1 MKRLRWILIA
11 VVAVLALGALGFVA
25 WAEIIP
31 APEPAALA
39 ALQSD
44 AAVQVTN
51 SRWLVFTPMAAAPAT
66 GFIFYPGGKV
76 DPRAYAPQARAIA
89 AQGYLV
95 VIVPVPLNLAFFAPN
110 AAADVQAA
118 YPNITH
124 WAVGGHSLGGVFA
137 AHFAHD
143 HPRTVQGLA
152 LWASY
157 PQASD
162 DLSGSALLVVSIS
175 GTLDGLSTPAKIEAS
190 RPLLPANT
198 TWVAIEGGDHGQFGW
213 YGPQA
218 GDNPATVDHAAQSA
232 QTVAATVA
240 MLAELK

>member
-11 VVAVLALGALGFVA
+11 VLAALALGALGFVA

-31 APEPAALA
+31 APEPTALA
-39 ALQSD
+39 AMQTD
-44 AAVQVTN
+44 AAVQVSS
-51 SRWLVFTPMAAAPAT
+51 SRWLVFTPTAASPST

-76 DPRAYAPQARAIA
+76 DPRAYAPQAHAIA

-95 VIVPVPLNLAFFAPN
+95 VIVPVPLHLAVLAPN

-118 YPNITH
+118 YPNITR
-124 WAVGGHSLGGVFA
+124 WAVGGHSLGGVMA

-143 HPRTVQGLA
+143 HPQSVQGLA

-162 DLSGSALLVVSIS
+162 DLSGRALSVVSIS
-175 GTLDGLSTPAKIEAS
+175 GSLDGLSTPAKIEAS
-190 RPLLPANT
+190 RPLLPAST
-198 TWVAIEGGDHGQFGW
+198 SWVVIAGGDHGQFGW
-213 YGPQA
+213 YGPQS
-218 GDNPATVDHAAQSA
+218 GDNPATIDHAAQSA
-232 QTVAATVA
+232 QTVASTVA
-240 MLAELK
+240 MLAGLK